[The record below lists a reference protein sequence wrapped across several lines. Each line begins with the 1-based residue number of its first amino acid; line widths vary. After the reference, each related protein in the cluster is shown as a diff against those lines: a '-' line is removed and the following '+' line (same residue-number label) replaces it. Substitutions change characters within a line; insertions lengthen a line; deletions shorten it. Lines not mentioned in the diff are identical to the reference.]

1 MCMCVEIW
9 WSWLLHSMI
18 WFFLHLLFG
27 SMAMFLSSFFFSF
40 FYGPSCVHIFVLSF
54 FLFPYFFHSPCL
66 ICKDCGE
73 RSCLETWSIY
83 LVEMERYIFA
93 YFQCRSRAYIWWS
106 VCDLDLRSMINF
118 STRVNKVWQSSIQRQ
133 ATYVEGFQHIAW
145 YLALVGNLTIEE
157 KWGY

>member
-1 MCMCVEIW
+1 MTHGEKCHTPRSICACVWKYDDHDYSIAW
-9 WSWLLHSMI
+9 YDSFSTFYLRAWLCFS
-18 WFFLHLLFG
+18 LLF
-27 SMAMFLSSFFFSF
+27 FSFF

-83 LVEMERYIFA
+83 LVEMERHVFA
-93 YFQCRSRAYIWWS
+93 YFQCRSIAYIWWS

-118 STRVNKVWQSSIQRQ
+118 WTRVNKVWQSSIQKQ
-133 ATYVEGFQHIAW
+133 VA
-145 YLALVGNLTIEE
+145 
-157 KWGY
+157 